1 MLKDKDFVKVQ
12 KISKFFLWMLILA
25 LIAVARVL
33 QKALVKL
40 RNLAG
45 EVTPA
50 MGPGD
55 RMSIFHHACNHEAGL
70 LLQGFKIAP
79 GLLEIARGFQDP

>member
-1 MLKDKDFVKVQ
+1 MLKDKAFAKVQ
-12 KISKFFLWMLILA
+12 KVSGFSFWMFILA
-25 LIAVARVL
+25 RIVVARVL
-33 QKALVKL
+33 QKALVKV

-55 RMSIFHHACNHEAGL
+55 RISIFHHARN
-70 LLQGFKIAP
+70 
-79 GLLEIARGFQDP
+79 